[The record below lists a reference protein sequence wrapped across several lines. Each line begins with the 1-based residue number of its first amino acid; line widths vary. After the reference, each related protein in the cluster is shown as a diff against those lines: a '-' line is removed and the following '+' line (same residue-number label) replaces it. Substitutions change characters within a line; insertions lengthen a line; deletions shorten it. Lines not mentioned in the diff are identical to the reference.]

1 MKEYCDLHC
10 HSTFSDGTDT
20 PEQLLQQAQELGLSA
35 IALTDHNTVAG
46 LPTFLEAAKGC
57 DVEAVAGTEFST
69 VWQGIELH
77 ILGLFLK
84 PEHFEAVTQKLEV
97 YNQRKERSN
106 VELIR
111 ALDAGGYHLDYDKIK
126 ASTPNG
132 QVNRALIAAELT
144 ALGYTQSNQE
154 AFKKLLKPGCGYY
167 TPPERFSPFEIIPFI
182 KSLGA
187 VAVWAHP
194 LLSLD
199 TQQAEAFLQE
209 AQDCG
214 LDGMEVYYSTY
225 DEQTTA
231 AACTL
236 AERFGLRYS
245 GGSDYHGHNKPDI
258 RMGTGK
264 GNLAVPT
271 ALFRELKAIF
281 EKEK

>member
-20 PEQLLQQAQELGLSA
+20 PEQLLRQAQKLDLSA

-46 LPTFLEAAKGC
+46 LPTFLKAAKEY

-69 VWQGIELH
+69 VWQGTELH

-84 PEHFEAVTQKLEV
+84 PEHFDAVTQKLEV

-106 VELIR
+106 VELVR
-111 ALDAGGYHLDYDKIK
+111 ALDQGGYHLDYAKIK

-144 ALGYTQSNQE
+144 TLGYTQSNQE

-187 VAVWAHP
+187 VVVWAHP

-199 TQQAEAFLQE
+199 EKQAEAFLQE
-209 AQDCG
+209 AQGCG

-225 DEQTTA
+225 DAQTTA
-231 AACTL
+231 SACAL
-236 AERFGLRYS
+236 ADRFGLCYS

-258 RMGTGK
+258 RMGAGK
-264 GNLAVPT
+264 GELTVPT

-281 EKEK
+281 ENEK